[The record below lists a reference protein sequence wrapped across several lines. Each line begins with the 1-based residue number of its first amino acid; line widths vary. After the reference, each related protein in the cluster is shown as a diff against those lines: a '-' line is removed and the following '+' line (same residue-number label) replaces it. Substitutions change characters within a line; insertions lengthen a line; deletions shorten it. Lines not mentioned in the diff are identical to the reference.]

1 MILTKLRQIC
11 ENALY
16 LRPYINGQMNRS
28 LLGYHA
34 LALLVVAIWGVTFV
48 CTKVLISAGLLPA
61 QIFAIRFVMA
71 YAGIW
76 VLCLVRRHGE
86 DGRQAVKLF
95 SKSALDEAIFVFLG
109 ITGGSFYFLTENTAL
124 AYTQAC
130 NVSFLVCSAPLFTAL
145 FTLVFKRFSHG
156 RIARGLEDIR
166 LGWPLVIGTLLALGG
181 MALVVFERQSLQL
194 SPKGDLFAIGAAVCW
209 GLYSIFMAQMT
220 SEYGAVF
227 ATRKVFFYGLL
238 TIIPFLL
245 GGDSATVL
253 AALSQPS
260 VILNLLFLGLV
271 ASLFCF
277 ILWNKVM
284 SRLGNFTTTN
294 YVYLNPFFTLI
305 TSMIFLGERMTVL
318 SAIGSLS
325 IVFGVILSGRK

>member
-1 MILTKLRQIC
+1 
-11 ENALY
+11 
-16 LRPYINGQMNRS
+16 MNKS

-48 CTKVLISAGLLPA
+48 CTKVLISAGLMPA
-61 QIFAIRFVMA
+61 QIFAIRFVLA

-76 VLCLVRRHGE
+76 ALCLVRRKGE

-305 TSMIFLGERMTVL
+305 TSMIFLGERMTLL

-325 IVFGVILSGRK
+325 IILGVILSGRK

>member
-1 MILTKLRQIC
+1 
-11 ENALY
+11 
-16 LRPYINGQMNRS
+16 MNKT

-48 CTKVLISAGLLPA
+48 CTKVLISAGLMPA
-61 QIFAIRFVMA
+61 QIFAIRFLLA

-76 VLCLVRRHGE
+76 AVCIIRKG
-86 DGRQAVKLF
+86 DAGGRQAVTLF
-95 SKSALDEAIFVFLG
+95 SRTAADEGIFLFLG

-145 FTLVFKRFSHG
+145 MTLAVKRFGHG
-156 RIARGLEDIR
+156 RIAEGLEDIR
-166 LGWPLVIGTLLALGG
+166 LGWPLAVGTLLALGG
-181 MALVVFERQSLQL
+181 MALVVFDRQSLQF

-209 GLYSIFMAQMT
+209 ALYSIFMAQMT
-220 SEYGAVF
+220 SEYGALF

-245 GGDSATVL
+245 DGDPAAVRG
-253 AALSQPS
+253 ALSQTP

-277 ILWNKVM
+277 ILWNFVM
-284 SRLGNFTTTN
+284 SRLGNYTSTN

-305 TSMIFLGERMTVL
+305 TSMVFLGERMTLL
-318 SAIGSLS
+318 SAVGSLA
-325 IVFGVILSGRK
+325 IVLGVVLAARK